1 MDSVSL
7 SLHPLHWA
15 SAALELYVHS
25 LGVHEGQC
33 CPRVAASPY
42 RPNSPVTQLGA
53 SDIQGWEEKCQLGCV
68 KLLAGHGGLVPSKM
82 TSLFCSSLLPTV
94 PSCARGAVT
103 LSICIYACYSMRWAR
118 WIHSFSG
125 LYPTLFAHGCIYK
138 HVSVALPGDGRQIAF
153 GPEGVRNMFSLW
165 WDSKY

>member
-82 TSLFCSSLLPTV
+82 TSLFWSSLLPVV
-94 PSCARGAVT
+94 PRGAVT
-103 LSICIYACYSMRWAR
+103 ISIFIFACYSMRWAR
-118 WIHSFSG
+118 WGEGNSFI
-125 LYPTLFAHGCIYK
+125 LWTLSHTFRSWVMTAYINMYSWHCQVI
-138 HVSVALPGDGRQIAF
+138 D
-153 GPEGVRNMFSLW
+153 VR
-165 WDSKY
+165 